1 MFRSGSGR
9 SLIVFALASSLTV
22 MTSALAR
29 NSRDSSLGGRSDL
42 IGRGVRGRVRGRVIR
57 MEGGRVEMREGKRE
71 VGYEGERGWEKK

>member
-42 IGRGVRGRVRGRVIR
+42 IGRGVRGRVRV
-57 MEGGRVEMREGKRE
+57 REGKRE
-71 VGYEGERGWEKK
+71 GKREEGRVRGREGKSEGG